1 VMFCPVAI
9 WVVWV
14 ALLAAVVKGQREH
27 EVP

>member
-1 VMFCPVAI
+1 MMFCPVVI
-9 WVVWV
+9 WIVWV